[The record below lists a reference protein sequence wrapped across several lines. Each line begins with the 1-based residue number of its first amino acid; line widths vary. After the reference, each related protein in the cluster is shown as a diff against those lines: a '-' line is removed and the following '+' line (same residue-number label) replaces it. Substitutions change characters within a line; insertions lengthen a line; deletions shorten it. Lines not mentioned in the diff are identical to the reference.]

1 MMVVRKKERKQVE
14 EDKEQKC
21 PECAKGAP
29 GWLATFAD
37 LCTLLLTF
45 FVLLLSFANTDL
57 IKYKEA
63 LGSIKDAFGV
73 SVEEPGEFEGKTP
86 NPLALD
92 VPAARTRVIKKEII
106 EQKFVSKQDDEKSE
120 ELKALAKDA
129 EEAVKKSGEEK
140 DAEVHVAGGKVLI
153 RANERIF
160 FDLGNARIKKRAI
173 PFLEKITEVMKKFNY
188 DLTVEGHTDN
198 IPIVRGKRYPSNWE
212 LSGARASSV
221 VRYFEKYGKILP
233 IRLTATGYG
242 SSRPIAP
249 NKTKAGRAKNRRV
262 EFLFSESTRPQKY
275 NKKESDKE
283 QHEVF

>member
-1 MMVVRKKERKQVE
+1 M
-14 EDKEQKC
+14 EDDEKKC
-21 PECAKGAP
+21 PECPKGP
-29 GWLATFAD
+29 PPWLTTFSD

-92 VPAARTRVIKKEII
+92 VPAPRTRVIKKEII
-106 EQKFVSKQDDEKSE
+106 EEDAETKESGESKE
-120 ELKALAKDA
+120 ELKALAKEA
-129 EEAVKKSGEEK
+129 EKALDESKVDKE
-140 DAEVHVAGGKVLI
+140 AEVQISGGKVLI
-153 RANERIF
+153 RANERLF
-160 FDLGNARIKKRAI
+160 FELGKANINEKAV
-173 PFLEKITEVMKKFNY
+173 PFLKKIIEIMKKFNY

-198 IPIVRGKRYPSNWE
+198 IPIIRGKRYPSNWE

-221 VRYFEKYGKILP
+221 IRYFEANGNVLP
-233 IRLTATGYG
+233 IRLTAIGYG

-262 EFLFSESTRPQKY
+262 EFLFSESTRPEKY
-275 NKKESDKE
+275 NKQQSDRE
-283 QHEVF
+283 QEEVF